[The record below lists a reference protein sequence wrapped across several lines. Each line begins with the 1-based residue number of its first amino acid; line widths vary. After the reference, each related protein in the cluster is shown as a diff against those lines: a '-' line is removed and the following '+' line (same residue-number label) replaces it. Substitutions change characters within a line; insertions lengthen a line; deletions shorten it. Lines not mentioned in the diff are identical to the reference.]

1 MEGKTVTEN
10 IIKGLLIPVSMLF
23 YVVIARVVHLR
34 PELITN
40 FFAQTS
46 NAQSMSL
53 QQRAIN
59 CKIPESEVRAMDR
72 KALNDK
78 VAACEGR

>member
-1 MEGKTVTEN
+1 MTETV
-10 IIKGLLIPVSMLF
+10 IKIALIPVSMLF

-53 QQRAIN
+53 QQRAIACDPN
-59 CKIPESEVRAMDR
+59 VERVLPTMSR
-72 KALNDK
+72 KQLNDF
-78 VAACEGR
+78 VADCEASKK

>member
-1 MEGKTVTEN
+1 MTEN

-46 NAQSMSL
+46 NAQSLTL
-53 QQRAIN
+53 QQRAIACDPN
-59 CKIPESEVRAMDR
+59 IERVLPTMTR
-72 KALNDK
+72 KELNDF
-78 VAACEGR
+78 VADCEGSKK